1 MDINQNGK
9 GFRGKRTQRNL
20 GKKIKKRFGQNENKL
35 VEDNF
40 FFLQMNSKE
49 QREKWMQIMVELQS
63 GNA

>member
-1 MDINQNGK
+1 MGK
-9 GFRGKRTQRNL
+9 DSEGREHKEIWE
-20 GKKIKKRFGQNENKL
+20 KKIKKRFGQNENKL